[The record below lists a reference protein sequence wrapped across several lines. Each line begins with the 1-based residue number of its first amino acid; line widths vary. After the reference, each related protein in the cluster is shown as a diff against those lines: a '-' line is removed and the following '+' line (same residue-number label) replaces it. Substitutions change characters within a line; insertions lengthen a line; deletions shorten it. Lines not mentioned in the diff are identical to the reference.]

1 LVKLYLNNFG
11 PFEEAEVE
19 LKPLTIF
26 IGRNSTGKSMLL
38 YLLWALS
45 SAEPLPD
52 RVEAGWEPVVE
63 IAEKV
68 VRGVKEGRIG
78 SGDLEELVRAYVKV
92 LEDAVKHGLE
102 ERFRYALGVELKE
115 LVRIGRDKAVIEVH
129 GRCAKIRFSL
139 EDEVKIEEFDLCIE
153 DMLRKVDVRVLRK
166 GYVRVDYGSYLKKY
180 RVYSIADVVDLV
192 VDLLFRHTAVEFSW
206 LALVTPNLTCMLPD
220 SRAGITRT
228 LLKPY
233 ISPTLLSGVLG
244 VDREYVSTYFR
255 LAEWLSRNPGVVE
268 LIRPL
273 LEELGVTV
281 DVRFESGVYNIYVKS
296 WSNKVMPLTMAPSG
310 VREAITV
317 ALALLMVEPKEL
329 VPVNVFIE
337 EPEAHLHPRAQR
349 TLAGIISRAVNMGKK
364 VVVTTHSDYLISALN
379 NLIALSRLPSRR
391 LKRLGYTKEEVL
403 SPESVAAYLVRAE
416 GDKAVVEKLQVTG
429 EGVPE
434 DEFAKV
440 AEELLGERGRIYDE
454 IEKVQAGKP

>member
-19 LKPLTIF
+19 LKPLTVF
-26 IGRNSTGKSMLL
+26 IGRNSTGKSMFS

-45 SAEPLPD
+45 SAEPLLH

-68 VRGVKEGRIG
+68 VRRVKEGRIE
-78 SGDLEELVRAYVKV
+78 SKDLKDLVKAFVKV
-92 LEDAVKHGLE
+92 LVDAVKHGLE
-102 ERFRYALGVELKE
+102 EKFRHAFGVELRE
-115 LVRIGRDKAVIEVH
+115 LVRIGKDKAVIEVH
-129 GRCAKIRFSL
+129 GSCAKIRFSL
-139 EDEVKIEEFDLCIE
+139 EDEVKIEEFDLCI
-153 DMLRKVDVRVLRK
+153 DSMLRKVDVRVLKRS
-166 GYVRVDYGSYLKKY
+166 YVHVRYRPYLKKH
-180 RVYSIADVVDLV
+180 RVDSIMDVRDLV
-192 VDLLFRHTAVEFSW
+192 VELLAYHTVAEFHG
-206 LALVTPNLTCMLPD
+206 LALATPYLACMLPD

-255 LAEWLSRNPGVVE
+255 LAEWLSRNPWVVD
-268 LIRPL
+268 LIGPL
-273 LEELGVTV
+273 LEELGVTI
-281 DVRFESGVYNIYVKS
+281 DVRFEAGVYNIYVKS
-296 WSNKVMPLTMAPSG
+296 WSNKVMPLAMAPSG
-310 VREAITV
+310 VREAITA
-317 ALALLMVEPKEL
+317 ALALLMIEPTGLE
-329 VPVNVFIE
+329 PVSVFIE

-349 TLAGIISRAVNMGKK
+349 SLARIISRAVNMGKN
-364 VVVTTHSDYLISALN
+364 VIVTTHSDYLITALN
-379 NLIALSRLPSRR
+379 NLIALSQLPKRK

-403 SPESVAAYLVRAE
+403 PPESVAAYLVRTE
-416 GDKAVVEKLQVTG
+416 GDKAVIEKLQVTR
-429 EGVPE
+429 EGIPE

-454 IEKVQAGKP
+454 IEKVQTSKP

>member
-1 LVKLYLNNFG
+1 LVKLYLSNFG

-19 LKPLTIF
+19 LKPLTVF

-68 VRGVKEGRIG
+68 VRGVKEGRIE

-92 LEDAVKHGLE
+92 LVDAVKHGLE
-102 ERFRYALGVELKE
+102 ERFRYAFGVELKE

-139 EDEVKIEEFDLCIE
+139 GDEVRIEEFDLCIE
-153 DMLRKVDVRVLRK
+153 DMLRKVDVRVLR
-166 GYVRVDYGSYLKKY
+166 GRYVRVGYGSYLEKR
-180 RVYSIADVVDLV
+180 RVYSIVDVRDLV
-192 VDLLFRHTAVEFSW
+192 VDLLAYHIAEEFHG
-206 LALVTPNLTCMLPD
+206 LVLVTPYLTCMLPD

-244 VDREYVSTYFR
+244 VDSEYVSTYFR
-255 LAEWLSRNPGVVE
+255 LAEWLSRNPWVVE
-268 LIRPL
+268 LIKPL
-273 LEELGVTV
+273 LEELGVTI

-296 WSNKVMPLTMAPSG
+296 WSNKVMPIAMAPSG

-317 ALALLMVEPKEL
+317 ALALIMVEPKEL
-329 VPVNVFIE
+329 VPVSVFVE

-349 TLAGIISRAVNMGKK
+349 TLARIISRALNMGKN
-364 VVVTTHSDYLISALN
+364 VIVTTHSDYLITALN
-379 NLIALSRLPSRR
+379 NLIALSQLPSRR
-391 LKRLGYTKEEVL
+391 LKRLGYTREEVL
-403 SPESVAAYLVRAE
+403 SPESVAAYLVRTE
-416 GDKAVVEKLQVTG
+416 GDRAVVEKLQVTR
-429 EGVPE
+429 EGIPE

-454 IEKVQAGKP
+454 IEKVQASKP

>member
-1 LVKLYLNNFG
+1 
-11 PFEEAEVE
+11 
-19 LKPLTIF
+19 
-26 IGRNSTGKSMLL
+26 MLS

-63 IAEKV
+63 IAERV
-68 VRGVKEGRIG
+68 VERVKEGRIE
-78 SGDLEELVRAYVKV
+78 SEDLEELVKAYVKV

-102 ERFRYALGVELKE
+102 ERFRYAFGVELRE

-129 GRCAKIRFSL
+129 GSCAKIRFSL

-166 GYVRVDYGSYLKKY
+166 GYVHVDYGSYLKKY
-180 RVYSIADVVDLV
+180 RVYSIADVESLV
-192 VDLLFRHTAVEFSW
+192 VDLLFRHTAVEFRW
-206 LALVTPNLTCMLPD
+206 LALATPHLTCMLPD
-220 SRAGITRT
+220 SRAGITRA

-255 LAEWLSRNPGVVE
+255 LAEWLSRNPWVVE
-268 LIRPL
+268 LIKPL
-273 LEELGVTV
+273 LEELGVTI

-296 WSNKVMPLTMAPSG
+296 RSNKVMPIAMAPSG

-317 ALALLMVEPKEL
+317 ALALFMVDPIELM
-329 VPVNVFIE
+329 PVSIFIE
-337 EPEAHLHPRAQR
+337 EPEAHLHPGAQR
-349 TLAGIISRAVNMGKK
+349 LLARIISRAVYMGKK
-364 VVVTTHSDYLISALN
+364 VVVTTHSDYFITALN
-379 NLIALSRLPSRR
+379 NLIALSQLPKRR
-391 LKRLGYTKEEVL
+391 LKRLGYTEKEVL
-403 SPESVAAYLVRAE
+403 PPESVAAYLVRAE

-429 EGVPE
+429 EGIPE

-454 IEKVQAGKP
+454 IQKVQASKP

>member
-52 RVEAGWEPVVE
+52 WVESGWEPV
-63 IAEKV
+63 AEMTERV
-68 VRGVKEGRIG
+68 FRRVKEERVE
-78 SGDLEELVRAYVKV
+78 SEDLEKLVKAFVKV
-92 LEDAVKHGLE
+92 LMDAVKHGLE
-102 ERFRYALGVELKE
+102 ERFKYVFGVELRK
-115 LVRIGRDKAVIEVH
+115 LVRVGRDKAVIEVQ

-139 EDEVKIEEFDLCIE
+139 GDEVRIEEFDLCIE
-153 DMLRKVDVRVLRK
+153 DMLRRVDVRVLR
-166 GYVRVDYGSYLKKY
+166 GRYVHVGYGSYLKKY

-206 LALVTPNLTCMLPD
+206 LALVTPDLTCMLPD

-255 LAEWLSRNPGVVE
+255 LAEWLSRNPWVVE
-268 LIRPL
+268 LIKPL
-273 LEELGVTV
+273 LEELGVTI

-317 ALALLMVEPKEL
+317 ALALLMVDPKEL
-329 VPVNVFIE
+329 VPVSVFVE

-349 TLAGIISRAVNMGKK
+349 LLARIISRAVNMGRN

-379 NLIALSRLPSRR
+379 NLIALSQLPSRR

-416 GDKAVVEKLQVTG
+416 GDKAVVEKLQVTK
-429 EGVPE
+429 EGIPE

-454 IEKVQAGKP
+454 VERVRAGKP

>member
-19 LKPLTIF
+19 LKPLTVF
-26 IGRNSTGKSMLL
+26 IGRNSTGKSMLS

-45 SAEPLPD
+45 SAEPLFYK
-52 RVEAGWEPVVE
+52 VEAGWEPVVE
-63 IAEKV
+63 IAERV
-68 VRGVKEGRIG
+68 VRRVKEGRIE
-78 SGDLEELVRAYVKV
+78 SEDLEELVKAYEKV
-92 LEDAVKHGLE
+92 LVDAVKHGLE
-102 ERFRYALGVELKE
+102 ERFRYVFGVELRE

-129 GRCAKIRFSL
+129 GSCAKIRLSL

-153 DMLRKVDVRVLRK
+153 GMLRKVDVRVLRG
-166 GYVRVDYGSYLKKY
+166 GYVHVGYGSYLKKHK
-180 RVYSIADVVDLV
+180 VYSIADVESLV
-192 VDLLFRHTAVEFSW
+192 VKLLAHHTAVEFHW
-206 LALVTPNLTCMLPD
+206 LALVTPHLTHMLPD

-244 VDREYVSTYFR
+244 VDSEYVSTYFR
-255 LAEWLSRNPGVVE
+255 LAEWLSRNPWVVD

-273 LEELGVTV
+273 LEELGVTI

-296 WSNKVMPLTMAPSG
+296 WSTKMMPIAMAPSG

-317 ALALLMVEPKEL
+317 ALALLMVEPNGL
-329 VPVNVFIE
+329 GPVNVFIE

-349 TLAGIISRAVNMGKK
+349 SLARIISRAVNMGKN
-364 VVVTTHSDYLISALN
+364 VIVTTHSDYLISALN
-379 NLIALSRLPSRR
+379 NLIALSQLPKRR

-403 SPESVAAYLVRAE
+403 PPESVAAYLVRTE
-416 GDKAVVEKLQVTG
+416 GDKALVEKLQVTR
-429 EGVPE
+429 EGIPE

-454 IEKVQAGKP
+454 IEKVQASKP

>member
-1 LVKLYLNNFG
+1 MVKLYLNNLG

-19 LKPLTIF
+19 LKPLTVF
-26 IGRNSTGKSMLL
+26 IGRNSTGKSMLS

-52 RVEAGWEPVVE
+52 RVKAGWEPVVE
-63 IAEKV
+63 IAERV
-68 VRGVKEGRIG
+68 VRRVKEGRIE
-78 SGDLEELVRAYVKV
+78 SEDLEELVKAYVKV

-102 ERFRYALGVELKE
+102 ERFRHVFGVELRE

-129 GRCAKIRFSL
+129 GGCAKIRFSL

-153 DMLRKVDVRVLRK
+153 GMLRKVNVRVLRK
-166 GYVRVDYGSYLKKY
+166 GYVHVGYGSYLKKY
-180 RVYSIADVVDLV
+180 RVYSIADVESLV
-192 VDLLFRHTAVEFSW
+192 VDLLSHHTAVEFSW
-206 LALVTPNLTCMLPD
+206 LALATPHLTCMLPD

-255 LAEWLSRNPGVVE
+255 LAEWLSRNPWVVE
-268 LIRPL
+268 LIKPL
-273 LEELGVTV
+273 LEELGVTI

-296 WSNKVMPLTMAPSG
+296 WSNKMMPIAMAPSG

-317 ALALLMVEPKEL
+317 ALALLMVDPIEL
-329 VPVNVFIE
+329 VPVSVFIE

-349 TLAGIISRAVNMGKK
+349 LLARLIARAVNMGRN
-364 VVVTTHSDYLISALN
+364 VVVTTHSDYLITALN
-379 NLIALSRLPSRR
+379 NLIALSQLPKSK

-403 SPESVAAYLVRAE
+403 PPESVAAYLVRTE
-416 GDKAVVEKLQVTG
+416 GDRAVVEKLQVTK
-429 EGVPE
+429 EGIPE

-454 IEKVQAGKP
+454 VERVQAGRP

>member
-1 LVKLYLNNFG
+1 LVKLYLSNFG

-19 LKPLTIF
+19 LKPLTVF

-45 SAEPLPD
+45 SAEPLFYK
-52 RVEAGWEPVVE
+52 VEAGWEPVVE
-63 IAEKV
+63 IAKRV
-68 VRGVKEGRIG
+68 VRRVKEGRIE
-78 SGDLEELVRAYVKV
+78 SEDLEELVKAFMKV

-102 ERFRYALGVELKE
+102 ERFKYVFGVELRE

-129 GRCAKIRFSL
+129 SRCAKIRFSL
-139 EDEVKIEEFDLCIE
+139 GDEVRIEEFDLCIE
-153 DMLRKVDVRVLRK
+153 DMLRKVDVRVLR
-166 GYVRVDYGSYLKKY
+166 GRYVRVGYGSYLEKR
-180 RVYSIADVVDLV
+180 RVYSIADVRDLV
-192 VDLLFRHTAVEFSW
+192 VELLAYHIAEEFQG
-206 LALVTPNLTCMLPD
+206 LALTTPYLTCMLPD

-329 VPVNVFIE
+329 VPVSVFVE

-349 TLAGIISRAVNMGKK
+349 TLARIISRAVSMGKN

-379 NLIALSRLPSRR
+379 NLIALSQLPSRR

-403 SPESVAAYLVRAE
+403 PPESVAAYLVRAE

-429 EGVPE
+429 EGIPE

-454 IEKVQAGKP
+454 IQKVQASKP

>member
-19 LKPLTIF
+19 LKPLTVF
-26 IGRNSTGKSMLL
+26 IGRNSTGKSMLS

-52 RVEAGWEPVVE
+52 RVKAGWEPVVE
-63 IAEKV
+63 IAERV
-68 VRGVKEGRIG
+68 VKRVKEGRIE
-78 SGDLEELVRAYVKV
+78 SEDLEELVKAYVKV
-92 LEDAVKHGLE
+92 LEDAVKHDLE
-102 ERFRYALGVELKE
+102 ERFRHVFGVELRE
-115 LVRIGRDKAVIEVH
+115 LVRIGKDKAVIEVH

-153 DMLRKVDVRVLRK
+153 GMLRKVNVRVLRK
-166 GYVRVDYGSYLKKY
+166 GYAHVGYGSYLKKY
-180 RVYSIADVVDLV
+180 RVYSIADVESLV
-192 VDLLFRHTAVEFSW
+192 VDLLSHHTAVEFSW
-206 LALVTPNLTCMLPD
+206 LALATPHLTCMLPD

-255 LAEWLSRNPGVVE
+255 LAEWLSRNPWVVD
-268 LIRPL
+268 LIKPL

-296 WSNKVMPLTMAPSG
+296 WSNKVMPIAMAPSG

-317 ALALLMVEPKEL
+317 ALALFMVDPIELM
-329 VPVNVFIE
+329 PVSIFIE

-349 TLAGIISRAVNMGKK
+349 LLAKIISRAVNMGKN
-364 VVVTTHSDYLISALN
+364 VVVTTHSDYLITALN
-379 NLIALSRLPSRR
+379 NLIALSQLPKRR
-391 LKRLGYTKEEVL
+391 LKRLGYTEEVL
-403 SPESVAAYLVRAE
+403 PPESVAAYLVRTE
-416 GDKAVVEKLQVTG
+416 GDKAVVEKLQVTR
-429 EGVPE
+429 EGIPE

-454 IEKVQAGKP
+454 IQKVQAGKP

>member
-1 LVKLYLNNFG
+1 
-11 PFEEAEVE
+11 
-19 LKPLTIF
+19 
-26 IGRNSTGKSMLL
+26 
-38 YLLWALS
+38 
-45 SAEPLPD
+45 
-52 RVEAGWEPVVE
+52 VVE

-68 VRGVKEGRIG
+68 VRRVKEGRIE
-78 SGDLEELVRAYVKV
+78 SENLEELVKAYVKV
-92 LEDAVKHGLE
+92 LVDAVKHGLE
-102 ERFRYALGVELKE
+102 ERFRYAFGVELRE

-129 GRCAKIRFSL
+129 DGCAKIRFSL
-139 EDEVKIEEFDLCIE
+139 EDEVKIEEFDLCV
-153 DMLRKVDVRVLRK
+153 DGMLRKVDVRVLRGRYIHV
-166 GYVRVDYGSYLKKY
+166 GYGPYLKKHK
-180 RVYSIADVVDLV
+180 VYSIADVENLV
-192 VDLLFRHTAVEFSW
+192 VELLAYHTAAEFHW
-206 LALVTPNLTCMLPD
+206 LALVTPYLTCMLPD

-255 LAEWLSRNPGVVE
+255 LAEWLSRNPWVVD

-273 LEELGVTV
+273 LEELGVTI

-317 ALALLMVEPKEL
+317 ALALLMVDPKEL
-329 VPVNVFIE
+329 VPVSVFVE

-349 TLAGIISRAVNMGKK
+349 SLARIISRAVNMGKN
-364 VVVTTHSDYLISALN
+364 VIVTTHSDYLITALN
-379 NLIALSRLPSRR
+379 NLIALSQLPKRR

-403 SPESVAAYLVRAE
+403 PPDSIAAYLVRTE

-454 IEKVQAGKP
+454 IEKVQAGRS

>member
-1 LVKLYLNNFG
+1 VHGVLVKLYLNNFG

-19 LKPLTIF
+19 LKPLTVF
-26 IGRNSTGKSMLL
+26 IGRNSTGKSMLS

-68 VRGVKEGRIG
+68 VRRVKEGRIE
-78 SGDLEELVRAYVKV
+78 SEDLEELVRAYVKV
-92 LEDAVKHGLE
+92 LVDAVKHGLE
-102 ERFRYALGVELKE
+102 ERFRYAFGVELRE
-115 LVRIGRDKAVIEVH
+115 LVRIGGDKAVIEVH
-129 GRCAKIRFSL
+129 GSCAKIRLSL

-153 DMLRKVDVRVLRK
+153 GMLRKVDVRVLRG
-166 GYVRVDYGSYLKKY
+166 GYVHVGYGSYLKKHK
-180 RVYSIADVVDLV
+180 VYSIADVAGLV
-192 VDLLFRHTAVEFSW
+192 VELLSHHTAVEFSW
-206 LALVTPNLTCMLPD
+206 LALVTPYLTCMLPD

-244 VDREYVSTYFR
+244 VDSEYVSTYFR
-255 LAEWLSRNPGVVE
+255 LAEWLSRNPGVVD
-268 LIRPL
+268 LIKPL

-296 WSNKVMPLTMAPSG
+296 WSNKVMPIAMAPSG

-317 ALALLMVEPKEL
+317 ALALLMVEPI
-329 VPVNVFIE
+329 NVFIE
-337 EPEAHLHPRAQR
+337 EPEAHLHPGAQR
-349 TLAGIISRAVNMGKK
+349 SLAKIISRAVNMGKN
-364 VVVTTHSDYLISALN
+364 VVVTTHSDYLITALN
-379 NLIALSRLPSRR
+379 NLIALSQLPKRR

-403 SPESVAAYLVRAE
+403 PPESVAAYLVRTE
-416 GDKAVVEKLQVTG
+416 GDKAVLEKLQVTR
-429 EGVPE
+429 EGIPE

-454 IEKVQAGKP
+454 IQKVQASKP

>member
-19 LKPLTIF
+19 LKPLTVF
-26 IGRNSTGKSMLL
+26 IGRNSTGKSMLS

-45 SAEPLPD
+45 SAEPLLH

-68 VRGVKEGRIG
+68 VRRVKEGRVE
-78 SGDLEELVRAYVKV
+78 SEDLEELVRAYVKV
-92 LEDAVKHGLE
+92 LVDAVKHGLE
-102 ERFRYALGVELKE
+102 ERFRHAFGVELRE

-129 GRCAKIRFSL
+129 GGCAKIRFSL
-139 EDEVKIEEFDLCIE
+139 EDEVKIEEFDLCV
-153 DMLRKVDVRVLRK
+153 DGMLRKVDVRVLRGRYIHV
-166 GYVRVDYGSYLKKY
+166 GYGPYLKKH
-180 RVYSIADVVDLV
+180 RVYSIADVENLV
-192 VDLLFRHTAVEFSW
+192 VELLAHHTAAEFHGI
-206 LALVTPNLTCMLPD
+206 ALVTPYLTCMIPD
-220 SRAGITRT
+220 SRAGITRA

-244 VDREYVSTYFR
+244 VDSEYVSTYFR
-255 LAEWLSRNPGVVE
+255 LAEWLSRNPWVVD

-281 DVRFESGVYNIYVKS
+281 DVRFESGVYSIYVKS
-296 WSNKVMPLTMAPSG
+296 WSNKVMPIAMAPSG

-317 ALALLMVEPKEL
+317 ALALLMVEPI
-329 VPVNVFIE
+329 NVFIE

-349 TLAGIISRAVNMGKK
+349 SLAKIISRAVNMGKN
-364 VVVTTHSDYLISALN
+364 VIVTTHSDYLITALN
-379 NLIALSRLPSRR
+379 NLIALSQLPKRR

-403 SPESVAAYLVRAE
+403 PPESVAAYLVRTE

-429 EGVPE
+429 EGIPE

-454 IEKVQAGKP
+454 IEKVQAGRS

>member
-1 LVKLYLNNFG
+1 MVKLYLNNFG

-19 LKPLTIF
+19 LKPLTVF
-26 IGRNSTGKSMLL
+26 IGRNSTGKSMLS

-45 SAEPLPD
+45 SAEALPY

-63 IAEKV
+63 IAERV
-68 VRGVKEGRIG
+68 VRRVKEGIIE
-78 SGDLEELVRAYVKV
+78 SEDLEELVKAFVKV
-92 LEDAVKHGLE
+92 LVDAVKHGLE
-102 ERFRYALGVELKE
+102 ERFRYAFGVELRE
-115 LVRIGRDKAVIEVH
+115 LVRISRDKAVIEVH
-129 GRCAKIRFSL
+129 GSCAKIRLSL

-153 DMLRKVDVRVLRK
+153 GMLRKVDVRVLRR
-166 GYVRVDYGSYLKKY
+166 GYVHVGYGSYLKKH
-180 RVYSIADVVDLV
+180 RVYSIADVAGLV
-192 VDLLFRHTAVEFSW
+192 VELLSHHTAVEFSW
-206 LALVTPNLTCMLPD
+206 LALATPHLTHMLPD

-244 VDREYVSTYFR
+244 VDSEYVSTYFR
-255 LAEWLSRNPGVVE
+255 LAEWLSRNPGVVD

-296 WSNKVMPLTMAPSG
+296 WSNKVMPIAMAPSG

-317 ALALLMVEPKEL
+317 ALALLMVEPIGLE
-329 VPVNVFIE
+329 PVNVFIE
-337 EPEAHLHPRAQR
+337 EPEAHLHPGAQR
-349 TLAGIISRAVNMGKK
+349 SLARIISRAVNMGKN
-364 VVVTTHSDYLISALN
+364 VVVTTHSDYLITALN
-379 NLIALSRLPSRR
+379 NLIALSQLPKRR
-391 LKRLGYTKEEVL
+391 LKRLGYTEEEVL
-403 SPESVAAYLVRAE
+403 PPESVAAYLVRAE
-416 GDKAVVEKLQVTG
+416 GDKAVVEKLQVTR
-429 EGVPE
+429 EGIPE

-454 IEKVQAGKP
+454 IERVQASKP

>member
-1 LVKLYLNNFG
+1 
-11 PFEEAEVE
+11 
-19 LKPLTIF
+19 
-26 IGRNSTGKSMLL
+26 
-38 YLLWALS
+38 
-45 SAEPLPD
+45 
-52 RVEAGWEPVVE
+52 VVE

-68 VRGVKEGRIG
+68 VRRVKEGRIE
-78 SGDLEELVRAYVKV
+78 SENLEELVKAYVKV
-92 LEDAVKHGLE
+92 LVDAVKHGLE
-102 ERFRYALGVELKE
+102 ERFRYAFGVELRE

-129 GRCAKIRFSL
+129 DGCAKIRFSL
-139 EDEVKIEEFDLCIE
+139 EDEVKIEEFDLCV
-153 DMLRKVDVRVLRK
+153 DGMLRKVDVRVLRGRYIHV
-166 GYVRVDYGSYLKKY
+166 GYGPYLKKHK
-180 RVYSIADVVDLV
+180 VYSIADVENLV
-192 VDLLFRHTAVEFSW
+192 VELLAYHTAAEFHW
-206 LALVTPNLTCMLPD
+206 LALVTPYLTCMLPD

-255 LAEWLSRNPGVVE
+255 LAEWLSRNPWVVD

-273 LEELGVTV
+273 LEELGVTI

-317 ALALLMVEPKEL
+317 ALALLMVDPKEL
-329 VPVNVFIE
+329 VPVSVFVE

-349 TLAGIISRAVNMGKK
+349 TLAKIISRAVNMGKN
-364 VVVTTHSDYLISALN
+364 VVVTTHSDYLITALN
-379 NLIALSRLPSRR
+379 NLIALSQLPKRR

-403 SPESVAAYLVRAE
+403 PPESVAAYLVRTE

-454 IEKVQAGKP
+454 IEKVQAGRS

>member
-1 LVKLYLNNFG
+1 MVKLYLNNFG

-19 LKPLTIF
+19 LKPLTVF
-26 IGRNSTGKSMLL
+26 IGRNSTGKSMLS
-38 YLLWALS
+38 YLLWVLS
-45 SAEPLPD
+45 SAEALPY

-63 IAEKV
+63 IAERV
-68 VRGVKEGRIG
+68 VRRVKEGRIE
-78 SGDLEELVRAYVKV
+78 SEDLEELVKAFVKV
-92 LEDAVKHGLE
+92 LVDAVKHGLE
-102 ERFRYALGVELKE
+102 ERFRYAFGVELRE

-129 GRCAKIRFSL
+129 GGCAKIRLSL

-153 DMLRKVDVRVLRK
+153 GMLRKVDVKVLRG
-166 GYVRVDYGSYLKKY
+166 GYVHVRYGSYLKKH
-180 RVYSIADVVDLV
+180 RVYSIADVAGLV
-192 VDLLFRHTAVEFSW
+192 VELLAHHTAVEFSW
-206 LALVTPNLTCMLPD
+206 LALATPYLTYMLPD

-244 VDREYVSTYFR
+244 LDSEYVSTYFR
-255 LAEWLSRNPGVVE
+255 LAEWLSRNPWVVD

-273 LEELGVTV
+273 LEELGVTI

-296 WSNKVMPLTMAPSG
+296 WSNKVMPIAMAPSG
-310 VREAITV
+310 VREATTV
-317 ALALLMVEPKEL
+317 ALALLMVEPTGL
-329 VPVNVFIE
+329 GPVNVFIE

-349 TLAGIISRAVNMGKK
+349 SLARIISRAVNMGKN
-364 VVVTTHSDYLISALN
+364 VIVTTHSDYLISALN
-379 NLIALSRLPSRR
+379 NLIALSQLPKRR

-403 SPESVAAYLVRAE
+403 PPESVAAYLVRTE
-416 GDKAVVEKLQVTG
+416 GDKAVVEKLQVTR
-429 EGVPE
+429 EGIPE

-454 IEKVQAGKP
+454 IEKVQAGRS

>member
-1 LVKLYLNNFG
+1 MVKLYLSNFG

-26 IGRNSTGKSMLL
+26 IGRNSTGKSMLS

-45 SAEPLPD
+45 STEPLLH
-52 RVEAGWEPVVE
+52 RVEAGWESVAE
-63 IAEKV
+63 IAERV
-68 VRGVKEGRIG
+68 VRRVKEGRIE
-78 SGDLEELVRAYVKV
+78 SEDLEELVRAYVKV
-92 LEDAVKHGLE
+92 LVDAVKHGLE
-102 ERFRYALGVELKE
+102 ERFRYVFGIELRE

-129 GRCAKIRFSL
+129 GSCAKIRFSL
-139 EDEVKIEEFDLCIE
+139 EDEIKIEEFDLCV
-153 DMLRKVDVRVLRK
+153 DGMLRKVDVRVLR
-166 GYVRVDYGSYLKKY
+166 GRYIHVGYGSYLKKH
-180 RVYSIADVVDLV
+180 RVYSIVDVRDLV
-192 VDLLFRHTAVEFSW
+192 VELLAYHIAAEFHG
-206 LALVTPNLTCMLPD
+206 LALVTPYLTCMLPD
-220 SRAGITRT
+220 SRAGITRA

-255 LAEWLSRNPGVVE
+255 LAEWLSRNPWVVE
-268 LIRPL
+268 LIKPL
-273 LEELGVTV
+273 LEELGVTI

-317 ALALLMVEPKEL
+317 ALALLMIEPI
-329 VPVNVFIE
+329 NVFIE

-349 TLAGIISRAVNMGKK
+349 LLARIISRAVNMGKN
-364 VVVTTHSDYLISALN
+364 VIVTTHSDYLISALN
-379 NLIALSRLPSRR
+379 NLIALSQLPKRR

-403 SPESVAAYLVRAE
+403 PPESVAAYLVRTE
-416 GDKAVVEKLQVTG
+416 GDKAVVEKLQVTR
-429 EGVPE
+429 EGIPE

-454 IEKVQAGKP
+454 IEKVQAGRS

>member
-19 LKPLTIF
+19 LKPLTVF
-26 IGRNSTGKSMLL
+26 IGRNSTGKSMLS

-52 RVEAGWEPVVE
+52 RIEAGWEPVVE

-68 VRGVKEGRIG
+68 VRRVKEGIIE
-78 SGDLEELVRAYVKV
+78 SEDFEEFVKALVKV
-92 LEDAVKHGLE
+92 LADALKHGLE
-102 ERFRYALGVELKE
+102 ERFRYAFGVELRE

-129 GRCAKIRFSL
+129 GSCAKIRFSL
-139 EDEVKIEEFDLCIE
+139 EDEVKIEEFDLCVE
-153 DMLRKVDVRVLRK
+153 GMLRKVDVRVLRG
-166 GYVRVDYGSYLKKY
+166 GYVHVDYGSYLKKH
-180 RVYSIADVVDLV
+180 RVYSIVDVRNLV
-192 VDLLFRHTAVEFSW
+192 VELLAYHTAAEFHG
-206 LALVTPNLTCMLPD
+206 LALVTPYLTCMLPD

-244 VDREYVSTYFR
+244 VDSEYVSTYFR
-255 LAEWLSRNPGVVE
+255 LAEWLSRNPWVVD

-273 LEELGVTV
+273 LEELGVTI

-296 WSNKVMPLTMAPSG
+296 WSNKVMPIAMAPSG

-317 ALALLMVEPKEL
+317 ALALLMVEPI
-329 VPVNVFIE
+329 NVFIE

-349 TLAGIISRAVNMGKK
+349 SLAKIISRAVNMGKN
-364 VVVTTHSDYLISALN
+364 VIVTTHSDYLISALN
-379 NLIALSRLPSRR
+379 NLIALSQLPKRR

-403 SPESVAAYLVRAE
+403 PPESVAAYLVRTE
-416 GDKAVVEKLQVTG
+416 GDKAVVEKLQVTR
-429 EGVPE
+429 EGIPE

-454 IEKVQAGKP
+454 IQKVQASKP

>member
-1 LVKLYLNNFG
+1 LVKLYLSNFG

-19 LKPLTIF
+19 LKPLTVF

-52 RVEAGWEPVVE
+52 RVEAGWEPV
-63 IAEKV
+63 AEMTERV
-68 VRGVKEGRIG
+68 FRRIEEGRIE
-78 SGDLEELVRAYVKV
+78 SEDLEELVKAFMKV
-92 LEDAVKHGLE
+92 LADAVKHGLE
-102 ERFRYALGVELKE
+102 ERFKYVFGVELRE

-129 GRCAKIRFSL
+129 GSCAKIRFSL
-139 EDEVKIEEFDLCIE
+139 GDEVRIEEFDLCIE
-153 DMLRKVDVRVLRK
+153 DMLRRVDVRVLR
-166 GYVRVDYGSYLKKY
+166 GRYVHVGYGSYLKKY
-180 RVYSIADVVDLV
+180 RVYSIANVADLV

-206 LALVTPNLTCMLPD
+206 LALVTPHLTCMLPD

-268 LIRPL
+268 LIKPL
-273 LEELGVTV
+273 LEELSVTV

-317 ALALLMVEPKEL
+317 ALALLMAEPI
-329 VPVNVFIE
+329 NVFIE

-349 TLAGIISRAVNMGKK
+349 LLARLIARAVNRRKN
-364 VVVTTHSDYLISALN
+364 VVVTTHSDYLITALN
-379 NLIALSRLPSRR
+379 NLIALSQLPSRR
-391 LKRLGYTKEEVL
+391 LKRLGYTREEVL
-403 SPESVAAYLVRAE
+403 SPESVAAYLVRTE
-416 GDKAVVEKLQVTG
+416 GDKAIVEKLQVTR
-429 EGVPE
+429 EGIPE

-454 IEKVQAGKP
+454 IQKVQASKP

>member
-1 LVKLYLNNFG
+1 LVKLYLSNFG

-26 IGRNSTGKSMLL
+26 IGRNSTGKSMLS

-45 SAEPLPD
+45 SAEPLFY
-52 RVEAGWEPVVE
+52 RVKTGWEPVVE
-63 IAEKV
+63 IAERV
-68 VRGVKEGRIG
+68 VRRVKEGRIE
-78 SGDLEELVRAYVKV
+78 SGDLEELVKAYVKV

-102 ERFRYALGVELKE
+102 ERFRYVFGVELRE

-129 GRCAKIRFSL
+129 GSCAKIRFSL
-139 EDEVKIEEFDLCIE
+139 GDEIRIEEFDLCIE
-153 DMLRKVDVRVLRK
+153 DMLGKVDVRVLR
-166 GYVRVDYGSYLKKY
+166 GRYVHVGYGSYLKKY
-180 RVYSIADVVDLV
+180 RVYSIADVESLM
-192 VDLLFRHTAVEFSW
+192 VDLLSHHTAVEFSW
-206 LALVTPNLTCMLPD
+206 LALTTPHLACMLPD
-220 SRAGITRT
+220 SRAGITRA

-233 ISPTLLSGVLG
+233 ISPTLLSGILG

-255 LAEWLSRNPGVVE
+255 LAEWLSKNPWVVE
-268 LIRPL
+268 LIKPL
-273 LEELGVTV
+273 LEELGVTI

-296 WSNKVMPLTMAPSG
+296 WSNKVMPIAMAPSG

-317 ALALLMVEPKEL
+317 ALALLMVDPIEL
-329 VPVNVFIE
+329 VPVSVFIE

-349 TLAGIISRAVNMGKK
+349 LLARLIARAVNMGRN
-364 VVVTTHSDYLISALN
+364 VVVTTHSDYLITALN
-379 NLIALSRLPSRR
+379 NLIALSQLPKSK

-403 SPESVAAYLVRAE
+403 PPESVAAYLVRTE

-429 EGVPE
+429 EGIPE

-454 IEKVQAGKP
+454 IQKVQASKP

>member
-1 LVKLYLNNFG
+1 MVKLYLSNFG

-19 LKPLTIF
+19 LKPLTVF

-45 SAEPLPD
+45 SAEPLLD

-68 VRGVKEGRIG
+68 VRGVKEGRIE
-78 SGDLEELVRAYVKV
+78 SGDLEELVKAFVKV

-102 ERFRYALGVELKE
+102 ERFKYVFGVELKE

-139 EDEVKIEEFDLCIE
+139 EDEIKIEEFDLCV
-153 DMLRKVDVRVLRK
+153 DGMLRKVDVRVLR
-166 GYVRVDYGSYLKKY
+166 GRYIHVGYGSYLKKH
-180 RVYSIADVVDLV
+180 RVYSIVDVRDLV
-192 VDLLFRHTAVEFSW
+192 VELLAYHIAEEFHG
-206 LALVTPNLTCMLPD
+206 LALVTPYLTCMLPD
-220 SRAGITRT
+220 SRAGITRA

-244 VDREYVSTYFR
+244 VDSEYVSTYFR
-255 LAEWLSRNPGVVE
+255 LAEWLSRNPWVVE
-268 LIRPL
+268 LIKPL
-273 LEELGVTV
+273 LEELGVTI

-296 WSNKVMPLTMAPSG
+296 WSNKVMPIAMAPSG

-317 ALALLMVEPKEL
+317 ALALLMVEPTRL

-349 TLAGIISRAVNMGKK
+349 TLARIISRAVNMGKN
-364 VVVTTHSDYLISALN
+364 VIVTTHSDYLITALN
-379 NLIALSRLPSRR
+379 NLIALSQLPSRR
-391 LKRLGYTKEEVL
+391 LKRLGYTREEVL
-403 SPESVAAYLVRAE
+403 SPESVAAYLVRTE
-416 GDKAVVEKLQVTG
+416 DDGAVVEKLQVTK
-429 EGVPE
+429 EGIPE

-440 AEELLGERGRIYDE
+440 AEELLGERGKIYDE
-454 IEKVQAGKP
+454 VERVQAGRP

>member
-19 LKPLTIF
+19 LKPLTVF
-26 IGRNSTGKSMLL
+26 IGRNSTGKSMLS

-45 SAEPLPD
+45 SAEPLLH

-68 VRGVKEGRIG
+68 VRRVKEGRVE
-78 SGDLEELVRAYVKV
+78 SEDLEELVRAYVKV
-92 LEDAVKHGLE
+92 LVDAVKHGLE
-102 ERFRYALGVELKE
+102 ERFRYAFGVELRE

-129 GRCAKIRFSL
+129 GGCAKIRFSL
-139 EDEVKIEEFDLCIE
+139 EDEVKIEEFDLCV
-153 DMLRKVDVRVLRK
+153 DGMLRKVDVRVLRGRYIHV
-166 GYVRVDYGSYLKKY
+166 GYGPYLKKY
-180 RVYSIADVVDLV
+180 RVYSIADVENLV
-192 VDLLFRHTAVEFSW
+192 VELLAYHTAAEFHW
-206 LALVTPNLTCMLPD
+206 LALVTPYLKCMLPD
-220 SRAGITRT
+220 SRAGITRAI
-228 LLKPY
+228 LKPY

-255 LAEWLSRNPGVVE
+255 LAEWLSRNPGVVD

-273 LEELGVTV
+273 LEELGVTI

-296 WSNKVMPLTMAPSG
+296 WSNKVMTLAMAPSG

-317 ALALLMVEPKEL
+317 ALALLMADPKEL
-329 VPVNVFIE
+329 VPVSVFVE

-349 TLAGIISRAVNMGKK
+349 LLARIISRAVNMGKN
-364 VVVTTHSDYLISALN
+364 VVVTTHSDYLITALN
-379 NLIALSRLPSRR
+379 NLIALSQLPKRR

-403 SPESVAAYLVRAE
+403 PPESVAAYLVRTE

-454 IEKVQAGKP
+454 IEKVQAGRS

>member
-1 LVKLYLNNFG
+1 MVKLYLSNFG

-26 IGRNSTGKSMLL
+26 IGRNSTGKSMLS

-45 SAEPLPD
+45 STEPLLH

-63 IAEKV
+63 IAGKV
-68 VRGVKEGRIG
+68 VRRVKEGRIG
-78 SGDLEELVRAYVKV
+78 SGDLEELVKAYVKV
-92 LEDAVKHGLE
+92 LADAMKHSLE
-102 ERFRYALGVELKE
+102 ERFKYVFGVELRE

-129 GRCAKIRFSL
+129 GRCAKIRLSL

-153 DMLRKVDVRVLRK
+153 DMLRKVDVRVLR
-166 GYVRVDYGSYLKKY
+166 GRHIHVDYGSYLEKY
-180 RVYSIADVVDLV
+180 RVYSIADVESLV
-192 VDLLFRHTAVEFSW
+192 VDLLAYHTADEFHGFI
-206 LALVTPNLTCMLPD
+206 LATPYLTCMLPD

-233 ISPTLLSGVLG
+233 ISPTLLSGALG

-255 LAEWLSRNPGVVE
+255 LAEWLSRNPWVVE
-268 LIRPL
+268 LIKPL
-273 LEELGVTV
+273 LEELGVTI

-296 WSNKVMPLTMAPSG
+296 WSNKVMPIAMAPSG

-317 ALALLMVEPKEL
+317 ALALLMVEPTRL

-349 TLAGIISRAVNMGKK
+349 SLAKIISRAVNMRKN
-364 VVVTTHSDYLISALN
+364 VVVTTHSDYLITTLN
-379 NLIALSRLPSRR
+379 NLIALSQLPSRR

-403 SPESVAAYLVRAE
+403 SPESVAAYLVRTE
-416 GDKAVVEKLQVTG
+416 GDRAVVEKLQVTG
-429 EGVPE
+429 EGIPE

-454 IEKVQAGKP
+454 VERVQAGRP

>member
-19 LKPLTIF
+19 LKPLTVF
-26 IGRNSTGKSMLL
+26 IGRNSTGKSMLS

-63 IAEKV
+63 IAERV
-68 VRGVKEGRIG
+68 VRRVKEGRIE
-78 SGDLEELVRAYVKV
+78 SEDLEELVKAYVKV

-102 ERFRYALGVELKE
+102 ERFRYAFGVELRE

-129 GRCAKIRFSL
+129 GSCAKIRFSL

-166 GYVRVDYGSYLKKY
+166 GYVHVDYGSYLKKY
-180 RVYSIADVVDLV
+180 RVYSIADVENLV
-192 VDLLFRHTAVEFSW
+192 VELLAYHTAAEFHW
-206 LALVTPNLTCMLPD
+206 LALVTPYLKCMLPD
-220 SRAGITRT
+220 SRAGITRAI
-228 LLKPY
+228 LKPY

-255 LAEWLSRNPGVVE
+255 LAEWLSRNPGVVD

-273 LEELGVTV
+273 LEELGVTI

-296 WSNKVMPLTMAPSG
+296 WSNKVMTLAMAPSG

-317 ALALLMVEPKEL
+317 ALALLMADPKEL
-329 VPVNVFIE
+329 VPVSVFVE

-349 TLAGIISRAVNMGKK
+349 LLARIISRAVNMGKN
-364 VVVTTHSDYLISALN
+364 VVVTTHSDYLITALN
-379 NLIALSRLPSRR
+379 NLIALSQLPKRR

-403 SPESVAAYLVRAE
+403 PPESVAAYLVRTE

-454 IEKVQAGKP
+454 IEKVQAGRS

>member
-19 LKPLTIF
+19 LKPLTVF
-26 IGRNSTGKSMLL
+26 IGRNSTGKSMLS

-45 SAEPLPD
+45 SAEPLPEW
-52 RVEAGWEPVVE
+52 VEAGWEPV
-63 IAEKV
+63 AEMTERV
-68 VRGVKEGRIG
+68 FRRIEEGRIEG
-78 SGDLEELVRAYVKV
+78 EDLEELVKAFVKV
-92 LEDAVKHGLE
+92 LMDAVKHGLE
-102 ERFRYALGVELKE
+102 ERFKYVFGVELRE
-115 LVRIGRDKAVIEVH
+115 LVRIGRDKAVIEVQ
-129 GRCAKIRFSL
+129 GSCAKIRFSL
-139 EDEVKIEEFDLCIE
+139 GDEVRIEEFDLCIE
-153 DMLRKVDVRVLRK
+153 DMLRRVDVKVSRRR
-166 GYVRVDYGSYLKKY
+166 YVYVHYESYLKKY

-206 LALVTPNLTCMLPD
+206 LALVTPDLTFMLPD

-255 LAEWLSRNPGVVE
+255 LAEWLSRNPWVVD

-329 VPVNVFIE
+329 VPVSVFVE

-349 TLAGIISRAVNMGKK
+349 TLARIISRAVSMGKN

-379 NLIALSRLPSRR
+379 NLIALSQLPRRR

-403 SPESVAAYLVRAE
+403 PPESVAAYLVRTE

-429 EGVPE
+429 EGIPE

-454 IEKVQAGKP
+454 IQKVQASKP

>member
-1 LVKLYLNNFG
+1 MVKLYLNNFG

-19 LKPLTIF
+19 LKPLTVF
-26 IGRNSTGKSMLL
+26 IGRNSTGKSMLS

-45 SAEPLPD
+45 SAEPLPEW
-52 RVEAGWEPVVE
+52 VEAGWEPV
-63 IAEKV
+63 AEMTERV
-68 VRGVKEGRIG
+68 FRRIEEGRIEG
-78 SGDLEELVRAYVKV
+78 EDLEELVKAFVKV
-92 LEDAVKHGLE
+92 LMDAVKHGLE
-102 ERFRYALGVELKE
+102 ERFKYVFGVELRE
-115 LVRIGRDKAVIEVH
+115 LVRIGRDKAVIEVQ
-129 GRCAKIRFSL
+129 GSCAKIRFSL
-139 EDEVKIEEFDLCIE
+139 GDEVRIEEFDLCIE
-153 DMLRKVDVRVLRK
+153 DMLRRVDVKVSRRH
-166 GYVRVDYGSYLKKY
+166 YVYVHYESYLKKY

-206 LALVTPNLTCMLPD
+206 LALVTPDLTFMLPD

-255 LAEWLSRNPGVVE
+255 LAEWLSRNPWVVD

-329 VPVNVFIE
+329 VPVSVFVE

-349 TLAGIISRAVNMGKK
+349 TLARIISRAVSMGKN

-379 NLIALSRLPSRR
+379 NLIALSQLPRRR

-403 SPESVAAYLVRAE
+403 PPESVAAYLVRTE

-429 EGVPE
+429 EGIPE

-454 IEKVQAGKP
+454 IQKVQASKP

>member
-19 LKPLTIF
+19 LKPLTVF
-26 IGRNSTGKSMLL
+26 IGRNSTGKSMFS

-68 VRGVKEGRIG
+68 VKRVKEGRIE
-78 SGDLEELVRAYVKV
+78 SEDLEELVKAYVKV

-102 ERFRYALGVELKE
+102 ERFRHAFGVELRE

-129 GRCAKIRFSL
+129 GSCAKIRFSL

-166 GYVRVDYGSYLKKY
+166 GYVHVDYGSYLKKY
-180 RVYSIADVVDLV
+180 RVYSIADVESLV
-192 VDLLFRHTAVEFSW
+192 VDLLFRHTAVEFRW
-206 LALVTPNLTCMLPD
+206 LALATPHLTCMLPD
-220 SRAGITRT
+220 SRAGITRA

-255 LAEWLSRNPGVVE
+255 LAELLSRNPWVVE
-268 LIRPL
+268 LIKPL
-273 LEELGVTV
+273 LEELGVTI

-296 WSNKVMPLTMAPSG
+296 RSNKVMPIAMAPSG

-317 ALALLMVEPKEL
+317 ALALFMVDPIELM
-329 VPVNVFIE
+329 PVSIFIE
-337 EPEAHLHPRAQR
+337 EPEAHLHPGAQR
-349 TLAGIISRAVNMGKK
+349 LLARIISRAVNMGKN
-364 VVVTTHSDYLISALN
+364 VVVTTHSDYLITALN
-379 NLIALSRLPSRR
+379 NLIALSQLPKRR
-391 LKRLGYTKEEVL
+391 LKRLGYTEKEVL
-403 SPESVAAYLVRAE
+403 PPESVAAYLVRAE
-416 GDKAVVEKLQVTG
+416 GDEAVVEKLQVTG
-429 EGVPE
+429 EGIPE

-454 IEKVQAGKP
+454 IQKVQASKP

>member
-1 LVKLYLNNFG
+1 LVKLYLNNLG

-19 LKPLTIF
+19 LKPLTVF
-26 IGRNSTGKSMLL
+26 IGRNSTGKSMLS

-52 RVEAGWEPVVE
+52 RVKAGWEPVVE
-63 IAEKV
+63 IAERV
-68 VRGVKEGRIG
+68 VRRVKEGRIE
-78 SGDLEELVRAYVKV
+78 SEDLEELVKAYVKV

-102 ERFRYALGVELKE
+102 ERFRHVFGVELRE

-129 GRCAKIRFSL
+129 GGCAKIRFSL

-153 DMLRKVDVRVLRK
+153 GMLRKVNVRVLRK
-166 GYVRVDYGSYLKKY
+166 GYVHVGYGSYLKKY
-180 RVYSIADVVDLV
+180 RVYSIADVESLV
-192 VDLLFRHTAVEFSW
+192 VDLLSHHTAVEFSW
-206 LALVTPNLTCMLPD
+206 LALATPHLTCMLPD

-244 VDREYVSTYFR
+244 VDSEYVSAYFR
-255 LAEWLSRNPGVVE
+255 LAEWLSRNPWVVD

-273 LEELGVTV
+273 LEELGVTI

-296 WSNKVMPLTMAPSG
+296 WSNKVMPIAMAPSG
-310 VREAITV
+310 VREATTV
-317 ALALLMVEPKEL
+317 ALALLMVEPNGL
-329 VPVNVFIE
+329 GPVNVFIE

-349 TLAGIISRAVNMGKK
+349 SLAKIISRAVNMGKN
-364 VVVTTHSDYLISALN
+364 VIVTTHSDYLISALN
-379 NLIALSRLPSRR
+379 NLIALSQLPKRR

-403 SPESVAAYLVRAE
+403 PPESVAAYLVRTE
-416 GDKAVVEKLQVTG
+416 GDKAVVEKLQVTR
-429 EGVPE
+429 EGIPE

-454 IEKVQAGKP
+454 IQKVQAGKP